1 MDDLRKAA
9 QMALEALEDMD
20 SDDPELNQ
28 EWLGKKA
35 ITTLR
40 AALAQPE
47 QEPMVWTTLIE
58 LTWALRNPGRAGS
71 FYAAKDGPA
80 DIPLYTHPPQ
90 RKPLTEEDIFRVAY
104 AEFPYWSQDINSAF
118 VTQLFRAFE
127 KAHGI
132 E

>member
-1 MDDLRKAA
+1 MDKTIYMSDIQKAA

-35 ITTLR
+35 IDALR

-47 QEPMVWTTLIE
+47 P
-58 LTWALRNPGRAGS
+58 AGAEDMKV
-71 FYAAKDGPA
+71 YAAIADG
-80 DIPLYTHPPQ
+80 YNKRQ
-90 RKPLTEEDIFRVAY
+90 RQPLTEQEISEFGNGLNGIHPPISRQRRDLLLVRVAE
-104 AEFPYWSQDINSAF
+104 A
-118 VTQLFRAFE
+118 
-127 KAHGI
+127 AHGI